1 MSTPAL
7 ANLLAREALTV
18 VQSREATT
26 ASFDLQAR
34 LLTLPVW
41 DVPQPVT
48 HMLVAHEV
56 GHALYSPADL
66 PAAIAAEWP
75 DAPPASHALLNMFED
90 IRIDRLVQRE
100 YPGTRRDYHTG
111 NWHIWTTGLLG
122 TYPPESL
129 PTLPFPVRALLQHR
143 LGAQLAIP
151 FTPEEQAV
159 LPELLA
165 PRDFAH
171 VVALTRRYWTEATH
185 TPPPPPSDAP
195 PPPDPQAGADGPDG
209 ASHPS
214 PDSSDGAPTSTP
226 DVGDGQTEQQ
236 TDEAADT
243 PAPTDPAIPAD
254 PFEAWVRGQVAPP
267 SYGRVDTYILDRLPD
282 VREQS
287 LRAHPRI
294 DDFTLKLRHEPERT
308 TATDC
313 WRQCAADASVMAAAF
328 RRYKAAQ
335 QRSKE
340 QYRRTGDLDMQR
352 LHSYRWADDL
362 FKRAVRLPQ
371 GQSHALCIAVD
382 FSQSMASLLGYGTP
396 GPLLRQLVTL
406 VEFCRQCHIPYEV
419 YTWTGEARQTG
430 PQNVVTKLSD
440 TYVTLR
446 ALHLFS
452 STDGTQD
459 HADAISALTTLWQLH
474 LRPNMLSW
482 SAEDRLLALGYTPL
496 AELLLHL
503 PVWLRRFRGIDHVAA
518 IVLTDGEPTSGANSA
533 ASRVTE
539 PATGLLLH
547 AAGRAHYTPHVGSTF
562 YQCLWER
569 IHALTNAQCY
579 CYRLCESQRDVRRQ
593 QDMLTRYAP
602 AHITPE
608 QTAALD
614 SRSAPYHQFTR
625 LWGMDQYLV
634 LTPAAFD
641 TDPAPRRTA
650 PVAVTDTASL
660 KKLAASLTKS
670 ALAAAKLRPFLTT
683 VGTALASDL
692 RPTTLSR

>member
-26 ASFDLQAR
+26 ASFDLKAR

-41 DVPQPVT
+41 EVPQPVT

-66 PAAIAAEWP
+66 PAAVAAEWP

-111 NWHIWTTGLLG
+111 NWHIWTEGLLG
-122 TYPPESL
+122 THPPESL

-151 FTPEEQAV
+151 FTPDEQAL
-159 LPELLA
+159 LPEVLA

-171 VVALTRRYWTEATH
+171 VVALTRRYWTEATQMQ
-185 TPPPPPSDAP
+185 PPPPLQADAP
-195 PPPDPQAGADGPDG
+195 PPPETASSPDTQDGSDSPDDTPQTDGAD
-209 ASHPS
+209 
-214 PDSSDGAPTSTP
+214 APADIPTP
-226 DVGDGQTEQQ
+226 DDPGDATL
-236 TDEAADT
+236 DAPAT
-243 PAPTDPAIPAD
+243 PASITAD
-254 PFEAWVRGQVAPP
+254 PFAAWVRGQVKAPNY
-267 SYGRVDTYILDRLPD
+267 SGVDTYILDRLPD
-282 VREQS
+282 VEEQS

-294 DDFTLKLRHEPERT
+294 DDFTLKLRHEPDRA

-313 WRQCAADASVMAAAF
+313 WRQCAADASVMASAF

-382 FSQSMASLLGYGTP
+382 FSQSMGHLLGYATP

-419 YTWTGEARQTG
+419 YTWTGENRQTNHRTTVA
-430 PQNVVTKLSD
+430 PISD

-452 STDGTQD
+452 STDGTRD
-459 HADAISALTTLWQLH
+459 HADALSALTTLWQLH
-474 LRPNMLSW
+474 LRPHMARG
-482 SAEDRLLALGYTPL
+482 AEDRVLTMGYTPL

-503 PVWLRRFRGIDHVAA
+503 PVWVRRFRGIDHVAA
-518 IVLTDGEPTSGANSA
+518 IVLTDGEPTSGAWA
-533 ASRVTE
+533 AACRLTE

-547 AAGRAHYTPHVGSTF
+547 AEGPAHYIPHVGASL

-569 IHALTNAQCY
+569 IRILTNAQCY
-579 CYRLCESQRDVRRQ
+579 CYRLCESQREVRRQ
-593 QDMLTRYAP
+593 HDLLTRYA
-602 AHITPE
+602 ATHMTPE
-608 QTAALD
+608 KAAALD
-614 SRSAPYHQFTR
+614 SRSAPYHQFSR
-625 LWGMDQYLV
+625 LWGMDQYLI

-641 TDPAPRRTA
+641 TDAPTRRTA
-650 PVAVTDTASL
+650 APITVTDAASL
-660 KKLAASLTKS
+660 KKLATSLTKQ

-683 VGTALASDL
+683 VGTLLASDL
-692 RPTTLSR
+692 RPTPLSR